1 MEQPNWPDRI
11 LLLLR
16 QGRAVQAEQELHR
29 VLHDD
34 PNDAHAHA
42 LMALALLEQTRA
54 EEALTHAQT
63 SVGLS
68 PEHDFAYYL
77 LSLTH
82 QRLQHPAEAREA
94 IEQALSLDPTD
105 PNYHHTL
112 GILRFTQGQ
121 WAAALRAAE
130 MGLAYDP
137 EHVDCLGLR
146 ARCLARLGRS
156 DDAASSLSQALHY
169 DPDDAGTHADAG
181 WVALETGKH
190 KEALEHFRNALRL
203 APTSEYARSGLVE
216 ALKARYWLYRAFLRF
231 TVWSENLNGVTRR
244 VLFVGLYILVR
255 FVPLLLPLYLPLVF
269 MSWFADPLFNG
280 LLLLNPYGRHAL
292 SPEQRRQALGFG
304 VVLVAATAAFTVSA
318 LAHQAWLGAI
328 GLGLLAAIFPLMVT
342 LRPRAPKRTQRWAMA
357 ATVALVLLGLLG
369 GGLQLVAPDSQAHTG
384 VMGLL
389 FIIWLLFIWTMALS

>member
-29 VLHDD
+29 VLHDA

-42 LMALALLEQTRA
+42 LMALALLEQSRA
-54 EEALTHAQT
+54 PEALTHAQT
-63 SVGLS
+63 AVGLS

-82 QRLQHPAEAREA
+82 QRLQQPAEAREA
-94 IEQALSLDPTD
+94 IEQALALDPTD

-146 ARCLARLGRS
+146 ARCLTRLGRPE
-156 DDAASSLSQALHY
+156 DAASSLSQALHY

-181 WVALETGKH
+181 WVALESGRH

-231 TVWSENLNGVTRR
+231 TVWTEGLNSVARR
-244 VLFVGLYILVR
+244 LMFIGLYILVR
-255 FVPLLLPLYLPLVF
+255 FVPVLLPLYLPLVF

-292 SPEQRRQALGFG
+292 SEGQRRQAIGFMS
-304 VVLVAATAAFTVSA
+304 VLVTATGLFTAASFTD
-318 LAHQAWLGAI
+318 QNWLGSIA
-328 GLGLLAAIFPLMVT
+328 LGLLAAIFPLMVA
-342 LRPRAPKRTQRWAMA
+342 LRPRVKVRTQRWAMA
-357 ATVALVLLGLLG
+357 AVVALVLLGLLG
-369 GGLQLVAPDSQAHTG
+369 GALHLLYPGSDAFQGT
-384 VMGLL
+384 MGLL
-389 FIIWLLFIWTMALS
+389 FIIWLIFIWTTALS